1 MKKISF
7 GNTTIVEATS
17 VGSTTRF
24 SESNSNLVLQLW
36 ETQRENLTQIDLN
49 SIQTNSIDSAL
60 SNLVRRQEMLD
71 ARITR
76 YSRNSSIDNPSTE
89 GSFLSSSQTTFI
101 AETPSVPL
109 IEFLENSTNRSF
121 FLVL

>member
-1 MKKISF
+1 MKKIAF

-49 SIQTNSIDSAL
+49 STQTNSIDSAL

-76 YSRNSSIDNPSTE
+76 YSRNSSIDNSSTE
-89 GSFLSSSQTTFI
+89 GSFLSSSQTTVI